1 MLAKL
6 LGIDL
11 KTLHNWYRRGKIGA
25 HKSLGGQ
32 LFFEPAAVLKAYD
45 TAKAEDPAVEIPA
58 AFAEYVRTGALPPTT
73 RRRVRTAKPSAETRG
88 AA

>member
-1 MLAKL
+1 MLARL

-32 LFFEPAAVLKAYD
+32 LIFEAAEVLKAYD
-45 TAKAEDPAVEIPA
+45 VAKAEDPAVELPA

-73 RRRVRTAKPSAETRG
+73 RRRLRVAKPSAETRG